1 MRSRPYP
8 ALVAVAA
15 VAALTATACTAQSQE
30 QQKPKGKAALFKPG
44 SEISYQKYGKDY
56 PATKV
61 KDVPGP
67 CSYEAISR
75 KDYSGQTLK
84 IISHAVPVIGEPT
97 QLHAKQFEDITGG
110 KVEVVN
116 VPFGELHQK
125 ILTPL
130 QAGQPAYDVM
140 FYPSL
145 WIGDMAPYLAPVP
158 KKYLNTPG
166 MKDVTKAYMD
176 VATWDEKVVQY
187 PVDGDRHYL
196 KVRTDVLKDPK
207 RQAEYKK
214 ATGKDLKV
222 PTTWA
227 EYQQIAEFFSGKD
240 FDGDGKRNYG
250 SAEVTKRDDL
260 TFSAFI
266 SRAAPY
272 VKNADVEGGVF
283 FDVETMQ
290 PLINTPGF
298 VRALEDMVKAKSTW
312 APGGANFGLG
322 DEIFSF
328 GGGQTLMSYSWD
340 DAFIQAQQPDSRIRN
355 EVEAA
360 PLPGS
365 GGQQQRVA
373 MARALARATGI
384 LLLDE
389 PLANLDYKLR
399 EQLRDEFKTLFS
411 DRGDTIVIYTTTE
424 PAEAMMLGDVVLVMH
439 EGRILQ
445 TGTPQE
451 VFERPATTTVASII
465 DDPPM
470 NIFAGRIE
478 GGQVTVAGFQATH
491 ASAHLADLPDGAYQ
505 FGLRATDVGLAAGGV
520 EGEVTFVEISGSE
533 TFVHVVVG
541 ESPFVVQIEGI
552 HDVALGDLVKLRL
565 RPDRLFAFD
574 EQGTLVRTPSYD
586 LASVEGR

>member
-1 MRSRPYP
+1 MRNNSYKGMI
-8 ALVAVAA
+8 AAAA
-15 VAALTATACTAQSQE
+15 VVALTATGCTGQDKAES
-30 QQKPKGKAALFKPG
+30 KPDKPALFKQG
-44 SEISYQKYGKDY
+44 SDISYRKYGEDY
-56 PATKV
+56 PASKV
-61 KDVPGP
+61 KDVPGS
-67 CSYEAISR
+67 CSYESISR

-97 QLHAKQFEDITGG
+97 KLHARQFEEITGA

-130 QAGQPAYDVM
+130 QANQPAYDVM

-158 KKYLNTPG
+158 QEYLDTPG

-176 VATWDEKVVQY
+176 VATWNGQVVQY

-207 RQAEYKK
+207 RQAAYKA
-214 ATGKDLKV
+214 ATGKDLRT
-222 PTTWA
+222 PRTWA
-227 EYQQIAEFFSGKD
+227 EYQEVAAFFSGKD
-240 FDGDGKRNYG
+240 VDDDGKPNFG

-272 VKNADVEGGVF
+272 VKNPNVKGGLF
-283 FDVETMQ
+283 FDLDTMK

-298 VRALEDMVKAKSTW
+298 VRALDDMVKAKSTW

-355 EVEAA
+355 KIEAA

-365 GGQQQRVA
+365 TEVYNR
-373 MARALARATGI
+373 
-384 LLLDE
+384 
-389 PLANLDYKLR
+389 
-399 EQLRDEFKTLFS
+399 
-411 DRGDTIVIYTTTE
+411 TTKAWDKK
-424 PAEAMMLGDVVLVMH
+424 P
-439 EGRILQ
+439 
-445 TGTPQE
+445 
-451 VFERPATTTVASII
+451 
-465 DDPPM
+465 
-470 NIFAGRIE
+470 N
-478 GGQVTVAGFQATH
+478 QAPYFTWGWTSAVSK
-491 ASAHLADLPDGAYQ
+491 ASAHQKMAFDYLCFFSNEANTALDLTIGR
-505 FGLRATDVGLAAGGV
+505 FGVNPYRNAHFDAAFWEKQGWDK
-520 EGEVTFVEISGSE
+520 
-533 TFVHVVVG
+533 
-541 ESPFVVQIEGI
+541 
-552 HDVALGDLVKLRL
+552 DVAKSYVQTLSGMERSTNRVFDLRVPGVNQYMSALANGVAAALAGQKAPQQAL
-565 RPDRLFAFD
+565 D
-574 EQGTLVRTPSYD
+574 EVAREWAKITEQIGKDTVHDAYRNVVALEDYR
-586 LASVEGR
+586 

>member
-1 MRSRPYP
+1 MRSRSYKG
-8 ALVAVAA
+8 LVAATA
-15 VAALTATACTAQSQE
+15 VAALAATGCTGQSQAE
-30 QQKPKGKAALFKPG
+30 NKPDKPALFKPG
-44 SEISYQKYGKDY
+44 SEISYSKYGKNY
-56 PATKV
+56 PKTKV

-67 CSYEAISR
+67 CSYESISR

-97 QLHAKQFEDITGG
+97 QLHAKQFEEITGA

-158 KKYLNTPG
+158 EKYLDTPG
-166 MKDVTKAYMD
+166 MKDVTQAYMD
-176 VATWDEKVVQY
+176 VATWDGKVVQY

-207 RQAEYKK
+207 RQAAYKE
-214 ATGKDLKV
+214 ATGKDLRV
-222 PTTWA
+222 PQTWS
-227 EYQQIAEFFSGKD
+227 EYQEVAAFFSGKD
-240 FDGDGKRNYG
+240 LDGDGKRNFG

-272 VKNADVEGGVF
+272 VKHPDVKGGLF
-283 FDVETMQ
+283 FDVETMK

-298 VRALEDMVKAKSTW
+298 VRALGDMVKAKKTW

-340 DAFIQAQQPDSRIRN
+340 DAFIQAQQQDSKIRN
-355 EVEAA
+355 KVEAA

-365 GGQQQRVA
+365 KEVYNRQTEKWDKKPNQAPYFTWGWTSAVAKAAPNQQMAFDYLCFFSNEANTALDLTIGRFGVNPYRESHFDAAFWEKQGWDKDVAKSYVQSLSGMEKSSNRVFDLRVPGVNGYMSALANGVAAALAGQKDPQ
-373 MARALARATGI
+373 RALDGVAEEWSKIT
-384 LLLDE
+384 
-389 PLANLDYKLR
+389 
-399 EQLRDEFKTLFS
+399 EQIGKDKVQKAYRN
-411 DRGDTIVIYTTTE
+411 
-424 PAEAMMLGDVVLVMH
+424 VVLL
-439 EGRILQ
+439 E
-445 TGTPQE
+445 
-451 VFERPATTTVASII
+451 
-465 DDPPM
+465 D
-470 NIFAGRIE
+470 
-478 GGQVTVAGFQATH
+478 
-491 ASAHLADLPDGAYQ
+491 
-505 FGLRATDVGLAAGGV
+505 
-520 EGEVTFVEISGSE
+520 
-533 TFVHVVVG
+533 
-541 ESPFVVQIEGI
+541 
-552 HDVALGDLVKLRL
+552 
-565 RPDRLFAFD
+565 
-574 EQGTLVRTPSYD
+574 YD
-586 LASVEGR
+586 S

>member
-1 MRSRPYP
+1 MRSRPHT
-8 ALVAVAA
+8 ALIAVAV
-15 VAALTATACTAQSQE
+15 VAALTATACTAQTQE
-30 QQKPKGKAALFKPG
+30 QQKPKEKAALFKSG

-61 KDVPGP
+61 NDVPGP
-67 CSYEAISR
+67 CSYQEMSR

-158 KKYLNTPG
+158 KEYLDAPG

-176 VATWDEKVVQY
+176 VATWNGKVVQY

-207 RQAEYKK
+207 WQAEYK
-214 ATGKDLKV
+214 ATTGQDLRIPK
-222 PTTWA
+222 TWA
-227 EYQQIAEFFSGKD
+227 EYQQTAGFFSGKD
-240 FDGDGKRNYG
+240 LDGDGKRNYG

-272 VKNADVEGGVF
+272 VKNPDVKGGVF
-283 FDVETMQ
+283 FDVKTMK

-298 VRALEDMVKAKSTW
+298 VRALQDIVKAKSTW

-355 EVEAA
+355 KVQAA

-365 GGQQQRVA
+365 SEVYNRTTKSWDKKANQAPYFTWGWTSAVAKASSHQQMAFDYLCFFSNEANTALDLTIGRFGVNPYRYAHFDPAFWQEQGWEKDVAESYVLTLSGMEKSRNRVFDLRVPGVNQYMSALANGVASAVAGQESPQ
-373 MARALARATGI
+373 RALDGVAREWSEITGQI
-384 LLLDE
+384 GKDKVQR
-389 PLANLDYKLR
+389 AYR
-399 EQLRDEFKTLFS
+399 
-411 DRGDTIVIYTTTE
+411 
-424 PAEAMMLGDVVLVMH
+424 DVV
-439 EGRILQ
+439 
-445 TGTPQE
+445 
-451 VFERPATTTVASII
+451 
-465 DDPPM
+465 
-470 NIFAGRIE
+470 
-478 GGQVTVAGFQATH
+478 
-491 ASAHLADLPDGAYQ
+491 
-505 FGLRATDVGLAAGGV
+505 
-520 EGEVTFVEISGSE
+520 
-533 TFVHVVVG
+533 
-541 ESPFVVQIEGI
+541 
-552 HDVALGDLVKLRL
+552 ALEDN
-565 RPDRLFAFD
+565 
-574 EQGTLVRTPSYD
+574 S
-586 LASVEGR
+586 

>member
-1 MRSRPYP
+1 MACLRRNGNYYVIGYGGHLHVPTIDVISTEINFIGNLVGSYNDLSELMVLAARARSPCTPSATPRLLPAGPRRPG
-8 ALVAVAA
+8 LRAVRGRAILIPDTAGAA
-15 VAALTATACTAQSQE
+15 HAQQTVPGPGRRRGRRGPDRHRVHRPEPGTAKAQ
-30 QQKPKGKAALFKPG
+30 GKAALFKPG

-222 PTTWA
+222 PRRGPST
-227 EYQQIAEFFSGKD
+227 
-240 FDGDGKRNYG
+240 
-250 SAEVTKRDDL
+250 
-260 TFSAFI
+260 
-266 SRAAPY
+266 SR
-272 VKNADVEGGVF
+272 
-283 FDVETMQ
+283 
-290 PLINTPGF
+290 
-298 VRALEDMVKAKSTW
+298 
-312 APGGANFGLG
+312 
-322 DEIFSF
+322 
-328 GGGQTLMSYSWD
+328 
-340 DAFIQAQQPDSRIRN
+340 
-355 EVEAA
+355 
-360 PLPGS
+360 
-365 GGQQQRVA
+365 
-373 MARALARATGI
+373 
-384 LLLDE
+384 
-389 PLANLDYKLR
+389 
-399 EQLRDEFKTLFS
+399 
-411 DRGDTIVIYTTTE
+411 
-424 PAEAMMLGDVVLVMH
+424 
-439 EGRILQ
+439 
-445 TGTPQE
+445 
-451 VFERPATTTVASII
+451 
-465 DDPPM
+465 
-470 NIFAGRIE
+470 
-478 GGQVTVAGFQATH
+478 
-491 ASAHLADLPDGAYQ
+491 
-505 FGLRATDVGLAAGGV
+505 
-520 EGEVTFVEISGSE
+520 
-533 TFVHVVVG
+533 
-541 ESPFVVQIEGI
+541 
-552 HDVALGDLVKLRL
+552 
-565 RPDRLFAFD
+565 
-574 EQGTLVRTPSYD
+574 
-586 LASVEGR
+586 

>member
-1 MRSRPYP
+1 MPRRPHTG
-8 ALVAVAA
+8 LVAAA
-15 VAALTATACTAQSQE
+15 VVATLTATACTAQDQE
-30 QQKPKGKAALFKPG
+30 QHKPKEKAALFKPG
-44 SEISYQKYGKDY
+44 SEIGYKKYGSDY

-61 KDVPGP
+61 KDGPGP
-67 CSYEAISR
+67 CSYESISR

-97 QLHAKQFEDITGG
+97 QLHAKQFEEITGG

-158 KKYLNTPG
+158 EKYLNTPD
-166 MKDVTKAYMD
+166 MQDVTQAYMD
-176 VATWDEKVVQY
+176 VATWDGKVVQY
-187 PVDGDRHYL
+187 PVDGDRHFL

-207 RQAEYKK
+207 WQAEYEE
-214 ATGKDLKV
+214 ATGKALKV

-227 EYQQIAEFFSGKD
+227 EYQEIGEVFSGRD
-240 FDGDGKRNYG
+240 FDGDGKKNYG

-272 VKNADVEGGVF
+272 VKNPDVKGGVF
-283 FDVETMQ
+283 FDVETMK

-355 EVEAA
+355 TVEAA

-365 GGQQQRVA
+365 SEVYNRTKESWDKKANQAAYFTWGWTSAVA
-373 MARALARATGI
+373 KASSHQEMAFDYLCFFSNEANTALDLTIGRFGINPYRISHFDPAFWERQGWDKDVARAYVKTLAGMEENPNRVFDLRVPGVNQYMSA
-384 LLLDE
+384 
-389 PLANLDYKLR
+389 LANGVAAALAGQESPQRALDGVAG
-399 EQLRDEFKTLFS
+399 EWAEIT
-411 DRGDTIVIYTTTE
+411 DRIGKEKVQSAYR
-424 PAEAMMLGDVVLVMH
+424 DVV
-439 EGRILQ
+439 
-445 TGTPQE
+445 
-451 VFERPATTTVASII
+451 
-465 DDPPM
+465 
-470 NIFAGRIE
+470 
-478 GGQVTVAGFQATH
+478 
-491 ASAHLADLPDGAYQ
+491 
-505 FGLRATDVGLAAGGV
+505 
-520 EGEVTFVEISGSE
+520 
-533 TFVHVVVG
+533 
-541 ESPFVVQIEGI
+541 
-552 HDVALGDLVKLRL
+552 ALEDK
-565 RPDRLFAFD
+565 
-574 EQGTLVRTPSYD
+574 S
-586 LASVEGR
+586 